1 MTREDSVRAGFAM
14 MLAAGLCTGI
24 GVGHAVELTITS
36 APSGAEVTLNGERA
50 GQTPLTL
57 DVSDTDVKQCE
68 LALAKPGFL
77 PARLSFTLVLAA
89 GRFQGLHFPLMPEGD
104 VAPPGS
110 TPPATPAGPSQPEG
124 PAVVD
129 PGPPPPPRGREALAQ
144 WMAGFMSLLRM
155 LPQ

>member
-1 MTREDSVRAGFAM
+1 MRAGFAV
-14 MLAAGLCTGI
+14 LVAAGLCLGADM
-24 GVGHAVELTITS
+24 GHAVELTITS
-36 APSGAEVTLNGERA
+36 APSGAEVTLNGQRA

-89 GRFQGLHFPLMPEGD
+89 GRFQGLHFPLTPEGGL
-104 VAPPGS
+104 APPGT
-110 TPPATPAGPSQPEG
+110 TPIGASVGPSNPEG
-124 PAVVD
+124 SRAAD
-129 PGPPPPPRGREALAQ
+129 PGPPPPPRGQDALTQ
-144 WMAGFMSLLRM
+144 WMAGLMSLLRL